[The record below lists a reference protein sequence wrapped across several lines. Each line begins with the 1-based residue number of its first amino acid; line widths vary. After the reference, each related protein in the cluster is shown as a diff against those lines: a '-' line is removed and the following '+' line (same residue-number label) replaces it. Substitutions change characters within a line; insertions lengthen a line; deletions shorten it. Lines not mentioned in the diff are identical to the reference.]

1 MVRIKEQSIKFLSFD
16 VEVRGELMGRKM
28 ER

>member
-16 VEVRGELMGRKM
+16 VEVRGELMRRKM